1 MSKKNFYSPLATK
14 NGQLLIKN
22 TTQNLFITILN
33 PQNKIQRT
41 LSLGYLG
48 FSSYDLY
55 SNIALKKLA
64 QLLIKQLIVSKY
76 TSIALILYGW
86 TRPIKKFLRIFKK
99 ERTISWK
106 SVSCKLL
113 IPHNGCKLK
122 KLKRR

>member
-1 MSKKNFYSPLATK
+1 MSKKKNYSPLATK
-14 NGQLLIKN
+14 KGQLLIKN

-64 QLLIKQLIVSKY
+64 QLIIKQLTISKY
-76 TSIALILYGW
+76 TNIALILFG
-86 TRPIKKFLRIFKK
+86 
-99 ERTISWK
+99 
-106 SVSCKLL
+106 
-113 IPHNGCKLK
+113 
-122 KLKRR
+122 